1 MDDVVYSVID
11 TETTG
16 IHPGA
21 HHRIIEIAVIGLD
34 EGGRQVSRWETV
46 LNPERDLGAQHVHGI
61 TGADVYGAPT
71 FADIADELAWRL
83 DRTVPVAHNLSFD
96 SRFIDA
102 EYHRLGKPLPA
113 AYLGSGLCTM
123 RLAGRYLPGAGR
135 SLAACCGALGI
146 DIGTAHTAGD
156 DAAAAG
162 RLLEHFIQREP
173 GASVYS
179 DAILAAHDNG
189 WPMDRPAAARTHL
202 RSTSSGRG
210 ERGFI
215 GRLVETLPTLDTPMA
230 EGSAARDN
238 EYAALLD
245 RALLDRHLSLHEQDA
260 LVKAAN
266 EAGISREHV
275 AMIHGCYLASLA
287 AAALA
292 DGIVTD
298 DERADLARVALLLEL
313 PPQAVDASLA
323 AAAAVARPVG
333 TAAGPAGR
341 QPEPGTR
348 ICLTGDMSR
357 PRTEIEELLRRAGY
371 VPHPGV
377 TKKVGLVVASDPDSA
392 SGKARKARSYG
403 IPVVGERFLWDVVLS
418 G

>member
-1 MDDVVYSVID
+1 
-11 TETTG
+11 
-16 IHPGA
+16 
-21 HHRIIEIAVIGLD
+21 
-34 EGGRQVSRWETV
+34 
-46 LNPERDLGAQHVHGI
+46 
-61 TGADVYGAPT
+61 
-71 FADIADELAWRL
+71 
-83 DRTVPVAHNLSFD
+83 
-96 SRFIDA
+96 
-102 EYHRLGKPLPA
+102 
-113 AYLGSGLCTM
+113 
-123 RLAGRYLPGAGR
+123 
-135 SLAACCGALGI
+135 
-146 DIGTAHTAGD
+146 
-156 DAAAAG
+156 
-162 RLLEHFIQREP
+162 
-173 GASVYS
+173 
-179 DAILAAHDNG
+179 
-189 WPMDRPAAARTHL
+189 
-202 RSTSSGRG
+202 
-210 ERGFI
+210 
-215 GRLVETLPTLDTPMA
+215 
-230 EGSAARDN
+230 
-238 EYAALLD
+238 
-245 RALLDRHLSLHEQDA
+245 
-260 LVKAAN
+260 
-266 EAGISREHV
+266 
-275 AMIHGCYLASLA
+275 MIHGCYLASLA